1 MWYNIRV
8 KGREHVVQDQ
18 SDPMT
23 NPRGVAR
30 VDRNKRSAVAT
41 PEKIFQKTLEN
52 PLTTTSKSGIISV
65 ERGRRTPQTKGD
77 RTMDKV
83 YVLTN
88 DNGAVIEVLNE
99 DTYRE
104 KIAQEIEDLFADC
117 EDTEEFADYLDREF
131 APSDLW
137 NILNSDTGRLDVLN
151 GYKQIIRVQVEEE
164 FAAKYQECEVI

>member
-1 MWYNIRV
+1 
-8 KGREHVVQDQ
+8 
-18 SDPMT
+18 
-23 NPRGVAR
+23 
-30 VDRNKRSAVAT
+30 
-41 PEKIFQKTLEN
+41 
-52 PLTTTSKSGIISV
+52 
-65 ERGRRTPQTKGD
+65 
-77 RTMDKV
+77 MDKV

-137 NILNSDTGRLDVLN
+137 NILNADTGRLDVLN